1 MISAQSVCRRPPRTA
16 VPGADLRHST
26 NNIQVT
32 GWVLEGTGVIIGL
45 CYTDIWYDRYV
56 FRPGLYLEVSVRWR
70 NLWTL
75 ALNCLLV
82 TLLILGLELACGL
95 QEAALAVRGCVKQRI
110 EVTY

>member
-1 MISAQSVCRRPPRTA
+1 MYRVQVSAKVYVTQIS
-16 VPGADLRHST
+16 
-26 NNIQVT
+26 
-32 GWVLEGTGVIIGL
+32 GT
-45 CYTDIWYDRYV
+45 YDRYV

>member
-1 MISAQSVCRRPPRTA
+1 MLAKVYVTQISGMIDMCCA
-16 VPGADLRHST
+16 
-26 NNIQVT
+26 
-32 GWVLEGTGVIIGL
+32 
-45 CYTDIWYDRYV
+45 V

-82 TLLILGLELACGL
+82 TLFILGLELACGL

-110 EVTY
+110 EV

>member
-1 MISAQSVCRRPPRTA
+1 MV
-16 VPGADLRHST
+16 
-26 NNIQVT
+26 
-32 GWVLEGTGVIIGL
+32 
-45 CYTDIWYDRYV
+45 
-56 FRPGLYLEVSVRWR
+56 RPGLYLEVSVRWR

>member
-1 MISAQSVCRRPPRTA
+1 M
-16 VPGADLRHST
+16 
-26 NNIQVT
+26 
-32 GWVLEGTGVIIGL
+32 LEVTGVIIGL

-56 FRPGLYLEVSVRWR
+56 VRPGLYLEVSVRWR

>member
-1 MISAQSVCRRPPRTA
+1 M
-16 VPGADLRHST
+16 
-26 NNIQVT
+26 
-32 GWVLEGTGVIIGL
+32 
-45 CYTDIWYDRYV
+45 
-56 FRPGLYLEVSVRWR
+56 PGLYLEVSVRWR